1 MTKFERLQGC
11 MLGGAIGDA
20 IGSCYEN
27 QTKQDNDTFYPFG
40 EPEQTDPL
48 WQITDDTQLT
58 VVTIKALIEDIRLPP
73 KTLAKHFITAY
84 SRRNI
89 RGIGASTL
97 KALQEL
103 EVGGHWSQVG
113 RRGEFAAGNG
123 AAMRIAPLAFLPIFS
138 RQQIRDICSITHR
151 NDEAYVGALA
161 VFLAIQ
167 EILSEHWNINENLIQ
182 KIIPQLPDSKVK
194 DRMVQVS
201 QINEIAQIGK
211 LGNSG
216 YVVDT
221 IPLALAAANQIA
233 DLTLD
238 KIFDHLISV
247 GGDTD
252 TICSI
257 TGQIIGC
264 QIGIDGIPPFLI
276 NKLALLPEYDEI
288 SSIIQQFGRTL
299 KYI

>member
-1 MTKFERLQGC
+1 MTKFERLRGC
-11 MLGGAIGDA
+11 ILGGVIGDA
-20 IGSCYEN
+20 LGSYYEN
-27 QTKQDNDTFYPFG
+27 KTEQKSDTFYPFG
-40 EPEQTDPL
+40 EPTKKDPE

-58 VVTIKALIEDIRLPP
+58 VITMEAIIEDINLTPE
-73 KTLAKHFITAY
+73 TLSKHFVKAY

-89 RGIGASTL
+89 KGLGASTL

-123 AAMRIAPLAFLPIFS
+123 AAMRIAPLAFSPTVS

-151 NDEAYVGALA
+151 NDEAYVGALT
-161 VFLAIQ
+161 VLLAIQ
-167 EILSEHWNINENLIQ
+167 EILSEHWNITENLIQ

-194 DRMVQVS
+194 DRMI
-201 QINEIAQIGK
+201 QISEIIELKEVGEIG
-211 LGNSG
+211 NTG

-221 IPLALAAANQIA
+221 VPLALAAANQVNRFN
-233 DLTLD
+233 LTE
-238 KIFDHLISV
+238 IFDQLISI

-257 TGQIIGC
+257 TGQIVGC
-264 QIGIDGIPPFLI
+264 QLGANSIPFSLTEKLI
-276 NKLALLPEYDEI
+276 LLPEYDEI